1 MTRSKK
7 TATKVAEEAVESSPV
22 SPTQGRPKALV
33 FISHDSR
40 NADLAEAF
48 ANLLSDVS
56 GGTLKSFRSSD
67 KRGTTGIEFGAEW
80 FSTIMAQLADATDV
94 VALLTPQSLD
104 RPWILYEAG
113 VAKGKLD
120 TTLFG
125 LALGAPLE
133 KVSAGPFGQ
142 FQNCADD
149 EDSLTKLVVQ
159 LLRRNP
165 DAEPREEAVRTQVKI
180 FKDKVSKILS
190 ATPKAKAPEP
200 EEQNI
205 AKLFEEV
212 KAMVKEIPE
221 QLDGRFQT
229 ASKRN
234 GRRQRKLDPG
244 FLHHLL
250 HRYGGDDIG
259 GPSNAFLMALSVLR
273 DDFPWIY
280 EAGKQVVD
288 AYLSG
293 NRAKFESSRE
303 SFMQAMKFLSQ
314 SKIAYEFFGDD
325 REMFYLREYVDMFG
339 SFLYS
344 GPMSER
350 PPEGAPLSH
359 KPKKRRIV

>member
-1 MTRSKK
+1 M
-7 TATKVAEEAVESSPV
+7 EEQPIESPASSAQV
-22 SPTQGRPKALV
+22 RPKALV
-33 FISHDSR
+33 FISHDTR

-67 KRGTTGIEFGAEW
+67 KKGTTGIEFGAEW

-94 VALLTPQSLD
+94 VALLTTQSLD

-120 TTLFG
+120 STLFG
-125 LALGAPLE
+125 LALGVPLE

-190 ATPKAKAPEP
+190 AITKTKAPAS

-221 QLDGRFQT
+221 QLDGRFQS
-229 ASKRN
+229 ASRRN
-234 GRRQRKLDPG
+234 SRRNRRLDPSL
-244 FLHHLL
+244 LHHLL
-250 HRYGGDDIG
+250 NRYGEEFGDAA
-259 GPSNAFLMALSVLR
+259 NAFLMAVSLFR

-280 EAGKQVVD
+280 ESGKQVVD

-293 NRAKFESSRE
+293 NRAKFADARE
-303 SFMQAMKFLSQ
+303 SFMQTMKFLSQ
-314 SKIAYEFFGDD
+314 SKIAYELWGDE
-325 REMFYLREYVDMFG
+325 REMFYLREYTDILG
-339 SFLYS
+339 GFLF
-344 GPMSER
+344 GPMSEHPPARR
-350 PPEGAPLSH
+350 PSPSKSSKSISAS
-359 KPKKRRIV
+359 